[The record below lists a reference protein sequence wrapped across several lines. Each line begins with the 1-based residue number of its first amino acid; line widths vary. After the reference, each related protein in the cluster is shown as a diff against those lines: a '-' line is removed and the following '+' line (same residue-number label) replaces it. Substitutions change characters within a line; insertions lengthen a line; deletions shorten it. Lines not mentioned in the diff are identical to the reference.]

1 MKLLHTKYIIG
12 FCFLIIS
19 GYPGIAQNV
28 DNLRLERES
37 LLKEI
42 ENTTRLLESKKSNRE
57 IAFRQLNI
65 LNKEISARERLI
77 DNLKIQIES
86 LERRIEMNKNVIDE
100 LEVEIQLN
108 KQEYGQLLR
117 DSYRRRNSLDELVY
131 FLSATGFSEAYNR
144 YRLLKEY
151 TRYRKMHVENL
162 MTNQARLKTYLLEVQ
177 SQMEQKEASLAELED
192 EANRLN
198 NNKQHKRTLVSNL
211 QKEEK
216 WLLSELKKKEK
227 KAKELEDRILEIIR
241 LARRDATKSSTG
253 ADFSQYLGKLI
264 WPVDKGVVVNG
275 FGEHEHPVLKNVL
288 IKNNGIDIQTVEGD
302 DVFAVHSGEV
312 SRVISIPGYNN
323 AVIVR
328 HGDYLTVYANLK
340 DVRVK
345 QGQKI
350 GAGETVG
357 KVFKESN
364 DAGGILHFE
373 IWNENQKMDPSKWL
387 IP

>member
-1 MKLLHTKYIIG
+1 MKLLRIKYIIV

-19 GYPGIAQNV
+19 GYYGHAQNV

-108 KQEYGQLLR
+108 KKEYGQLLR

-151 TRYRKMHVENL
+151 SRYRKMHVGNL

-177 SQMEQKEASLAELED
+177 SQMEQKEASLAELEG
-192 EANRLN
+192 EANRLS
-198 NNKQHKRTLVSNL
+198 NNKEQKRTLVSNL

-275 FGEHEHPVLKNVL
+275 FGEHEHPVLKSVL

-323 AVIVR
+323 AVIIR

-357 KVFKESN
+357 KVFKEQN